1 MIALPGSFAQ
11 FGDMALLVGLSTAR
25 LAVAFLLLPMF
36 TQETMPPLVRNSLFL
51 GLAVITLTLQPN
63 AGPVAMDATRWLT
76 LFAKEAFI
84 GIAIGIFASS
94 LLWAIE
100 SAGQLI
106 DAKAGTSL
114 GALIDPMNGQQTS
127 NSGLFLARL
136 GTFVFMASGGFMF
149 LVGVLLESYALWPVL
164 APMPELRPD
173 AAGGFEQALGRMM
186 LLMLLIAAPVLLVLY
201 IIDAALGLVNR
212 YAPAVNLL
220 TIAPPLKSLI
230 ATVVLM
236 ILLGSFI
243 DLLVTEFTQRT
254 PTILTTLQKLLV
266 R

>member
-1 MIALPGSFAQ
+1 MLAIPGSAVQ
-11 FGDMALLVGLSTAR
+11 FGDMALLLGISTVR

-36 TQETMPPLVRNSLFL
+36 TQEAIPPLVRNSLFL
-51 GLAVITLTLQPN
+51 GLAVITLTLQPS
-63 AGPVAMDATRWLT
+63 ASPASLDAARWLM

-149 LVGVLLESYALWPVL
+149 LVGVLLESYALWPVMT
-164 APMPELRPD
+164 PMPELRPD
-173 AAGGFEQALGRMM
+173 AASGFEQALGRMM

-243 DLLVTEFTQRT
+243 DLLVQEFTQRI
-254 PTILTTLQKLLV
+254 PGILTTLQKLLV